1 MHRCTCVGAALARRG
16 VQKGSALLRN
26 VPVRNAPVRNVPV
39 RNAPV
44 RNAPVR
50 NAPVRNAPLSGSPVR
65 IAPPLIAPERPR
77 MVLDINLFRKEKGG
91 NPEKIKESEKK
102 RFHDETNVD
111 KVIEFDEQWRK
122 CIFKLE
128 ELKKNINLVNKEI
141 GAKKKEDKN
150 ADVEDLKKKSL
161 AMKEEIPQLQNQER
175 DLLKQRNKYL
185 SKVGNLLNKD
195 VVTSNDE
202 DNNKV
207 VTTWGVCKKLEVTA
221 EEAPEGGSSKREV
234 PVSGGISGSGG
245 IGSISSISSG
255 VGGKRYYYHFDLLR
269 KIGGAN
275 FKKGIQVAGHRGYYL
290 TGAGFLLH
298 NAILQYAISF
308 LVSKN
313 YTPVYPPVFMKKN
326 IMEECAELDD
336 FEETLYRIA
345 SSGGGSTGTA
355 GGATGGASGAAS
367 GSPTS
372 ANVTQN
378 DELSRDD
385 LFLIATSEQP
395 LCALHKDETIESKY
409 LPLKYAGVSSCFRKE
424 AGAHGKDIRGIL
436 RVHQFDKIE
445 QFCVSLPQTSNKVH
459 KEMMKTCEEFYQ
471 SLNIP
476 YRIVSIVSG
485 ALNNAAAVK
494 FDLEGYFPASNQ
506 YRELVSCS
514 NCTDYQSNNLNVKYV
529 DSSVKVGD
537 FKESGGSGGGGGEGN
552 GKGNY
557 HDEVGSDY
565 EDFLQNFQT
574 ESRNTVHLLNG
585 TMVAAQRFLCCL
597 LENYQNGEGIVVPE
611 KLRPYMNNVEFIPF
625 TE

>member
-1 MHRCTCVGAALARRG
+1 
-16 VQKGSALLRN
+16 
-26 VPVRNAPVRNVPV
+26 
-39 RNAPV
+39 
-44 RNAPVR
+44 
-50 NAPVRNAPLSGSPVR
+50 
-65 IAPPLIAPERPR
+65 

-91 NPEKIKESEKK
+91 NPDKIKESERK

-111 KVIEFDEQWRK
+111 KVIEYDEKWRK

-141 GAKKKEDKN
+141 GNKKKEDKN
-150 ADVEDLKKKSL
+150 ANVEDLKKK
-161 AMKEEIPQLQNQER
+161 NQER
-175 DLLKQRNKYL
+175 DLLKQRNRYL
-185 SKVGNLLNKD
+185 SKVGNLLHKD

-207 VTTWGVCKKLEVTA
+207 VTTWGVCKRLEVTTD
-221 EEAPEGGSSKREV
+221 ETSEGNKGSKGDSKDGGSNKREV
-234 PVSGGISGSGG
+234 PTSSSNGGAVHPNGGIVGSGG
-245 IGSISSISSG
+245 
-255 VGGKRYYYHFDLLR
+255 KKYYYHFDLLR

-298 NAILQYAISF
+298 NAILQYAINF
-308 LVSKN
+308 LVNKN
-313 YTPVYPPVFMKKN
+313 YTPVYPPFFMKKN

-336 FEETLYRIA
+336 FEETLYRVA
-345 SSGGGSTGTA
+345 SSGGSSSTATTGT
-355 GGATGGASGAAS
+355 TSGASV
-367 GSPTS
+367 
-372 ANVTQN
+372 NRTQN
-378 DELSRDD
+378 EELNRDD

-445 QFCVSLPQTSNKVH
+445 QFCVTLPQTSNKVH

-485 ALNNAAAVK
+485 ALNNAAAIK
-494 FDLEGYFPASNQ
+494 YDLEGYFPSSNQ

-529 DSSVKVGD
+529 DSNVKISVSDVK
-537 FKESGGSGGGGGEGN
+537 GEGSK
-552 GKGNY
+552 KGSNQGDQKGDQKGDRNDY
-557 HDEVGSDY
+557 DEVGSDH
-565 EDFLQNFQT
+565 EEFLKHFQT
-574 ESRNTVHLLNG
+574 ESRNNVHLLNG

-625 TE
+625 IE

>member
-1 MHRCTCVGAALARRG
+1 
-16 VQKGSALLRN
+16 
-26 VPVRNAPVRNVPV
+26 
-39 RNAPV
+39 
-44 RNAPVR
+44 
-50 NAPVRNAPLSGSPVR
+50 
-65 IAPPLIAPERPR
+65 

-91 NPEKIKESEKK
+91 NPEKIKESERK

-111 KVIEFDEQWRK
+111 KVIEYDEKWRK

-141 GAKKKEDKN
+141 GNKKKQDKN
-150 ADVEDLKKKSL
+150 ANVEDLKKKSL
-161 AMKEEIPQLQNQER
+161 TMKEEIPQLQNQER

-207 VTTWGVCKKLEVTA
+207 VTTWGVCKKLEVTTDEA
-221 EEAPEGGSSKREV
+221 SEENKSGKGGNKREV
-234 PVSGGISGSGG
+234 PSGSSIGG
-245 IGSISSISSG
+245 G
-255 VGGKRYYYHFDLLR
+255 VVHPNGNIGGKKYYYHFDLLR

-298 NAILQYAISF
+298 NAILQYAINF

-313 YTPVYPPVFMKKN
+313 YTPVYPPFFMKKN

-336 FEETLYRIA
+336 FEETLYRIG
-345 SSGGGSTGTA
+345 SSGGNPTGTTGTA
-355 GGATGGASGAAS
+355 ASGA
-367 GSPTS
+367 PVS
-372 ANVTQN
+372 ATVAQSDDPN
-378 DELSRDD
+378 RDD

-485 ALNNAAAVK
+485 ALNNAAAIK
-494 FDLEGYFPASNQ
+494 YDLEGYFPSSNQ

-529 DSSVKVGD
+529 DSSVKISDV
-537 FKESGGSGGGGGEGN
+537 KEEGKK
-552 GKGNY
+552 KGNNGGDY
-557 HDEVGSDY
+557 NDCDEVGSDH
-565 EDFLQNFQT
+565 EEFLQNFQT
-574 ESRNTVHLLNG
+574 ESRNSVHLLNG

-625 TE
+625 IE

>member
-1 MHRCTCVGAALARRG
+1 
-16 VQKGSALLRN
+16 
-26 VPVRNAPVRNVPV
+26 
-39 RNAPV
+39 
-44 RNAPVR
+44 
-50 NAPVRNAPLSGSPVR
+50 
-65 IAPPLIAPERPR
+65 

-91 NPEKIKESEKK
+91 NPDKIKESERK

-111 KVIEFDEQWRK
+111 KVIEYDEKWRK

-141 GAKKKEDKN
+141 GNKKKQDRN
-150 ADVEDLKKKSL
+150 ADVEELKKKSL
-161 AMKEEIPQLQNQER
+161 TMKEEIPQLQNQER
-175 DLLKQRNKYL
+175 DLLKQRNRYL

-207 VTTWGVCKKLEVTA
+207 VTTWGVCKRFEVTTD
-221 EEAPEGGSSKREV
+221 EASEGDRSGKGAQSKDGGSNKREV
-234 PVSGGISGSGG
+234 PHGSTGISGIGG
-245 IGSISSISSG
+245 NIRSDGT
-255 VGGKRYYYHFDLLR
+255 KKYYYHFDLLR

-275 FKKGIQVAGHRGYYL
+275 FRKGIQVAGHRGYYL

-345 SSGGGSTGTA
+345 SSTAATGTA
-355 GGATGGASGAAS
+355 AIGTASGAPV
-367 GSPTS
+367 SP
-372 ANVTQN
+372 NLTQT
-378 DELSRDD
+378 DELNRDD

-409 LPLKYAGVSSCFRKE
+409 LPLRYAGVSSCFRKE

-485 ALNNAAAVK
+485 ALNNAAAIK
-494 FDLEGYFPASNQ
+494 YDLEGYFPSSNQ

-529 DSSVKVGD
+529 DSSVKIGD
-537 FKESGGSGGGGGEGN
+537 VKEEGKKKGCNEAGCNGGGPHE
-552 GKGNY
+552 
-557 HDEVGSDY
+557 DDQIGSDH
-565 EDFLQNFQT
+565 EEFLQNFQT

-625 TE
+625 IE

>member
-1 MHRCTCVGAALARRG
+1 
-16 VQKGSALLRN
+16 
-26 VPVRNAPVRNVPV
+26 
-39 RNAPV
+39 
-44 RNAPVR
+44 
-50 NAPVRNAPLSGSPVR
+50 
-65 IAPPLIAPERPR
+65 

-91 NPEKIKESEKK
+91 NPDKIKESERK
-102 RFHDETNVD
+102 RFHDENNVD
-111 KVIEFDEQWRK
+111 KVIEYDEKWRK

-141 GAKKKEDKN
+141 GTKKKVDKN
-150 ADVEDLKKKSL
+150 ANVEDLKKKSL
-161 AMKEEIPQLQNQER
+161 MMKEEIPQLQNEER

-202 DNNKV
+202 ENNKV
-207 VTTWGVCKKLEVTA
+207 VTTWGVCKRLEVITTD
-221 EEAPEGGSSKREV
+221 EASEGNKGGKGVPKGCPKDDGGNNKREEV
-234 PVSGGISGSGG
+234 TSC
-245 IGSISSISSG
+245 GSIAGGAVHPNGSI
-255 VGGKRYYYHFDLLR
+255 GGKKYYYHFDLLR

-298 NAILQYAISF
+298 NAILQYAINF
-308 LVSKN
+308 LVNKN
-313 YTPVYPPVFMKKN
+313 YTPVYPPFFMKKN

-336 FEETLYRIA
+336 FEETLYKIA
-345 SSGGGSTGTA
+345 SSSGGTSPATTTGTA
-355 GGATGGASGAAS
+355 SGAPMS
-367 GSPTS
+367 SNPTQS
-372 ANVTQN
+372 DDIN
-378 DELSRDD
+378 RDD

-445 QFCVSLPQTSNKVH
+445 QFCISLPQTSNKVH

-485 ALNNAAAVK
+485 ALNNAASIK
-494 FDLEGYFPASNQ
+494 YDLEGYFPSSNQ

-529 DSSVKVGD
+529 DSSVKISDV
-537 FKESGGSGGGGGEGN
+537 KEEAKK
-552 GKGNY
+552 KGCNENNHNDEY
-557 HDEVGSDY
+557 DEVGSDH
-565 EDFLQNFQT
+565 EEFLKNFQT
-574 ESRNTVHLLNG
+574 ESRNNVHLLNG

-611 KLRPYMNNVEFIPF
+611 KLRPYMNNLEFIPF
-625 TE
+625 IE

>member
-1 MHRCTCVGAALARRG
+1 MHRCTCRGVALARRSVKEG
-16 VQKGSALLRN
+16 IPQVSFPR
-26 VPVRNAPVRNVPV
+26 VRSG
-39 RNAPV
+39 
-44 RNAPVR
+44 
-50 NAPVRNAPLSGSPVR
+50 PLS
-65 IAPPLIAPERPR
+65 INPLRGTPEKLSLRPK

-91 NPEKIKESEKK
+91 NPDKIKESERK

-111 KVIEFDEQWRK
+111 KVIEYDEKWRK

-141 GAKKKEDKN
+141 GNKKKEDKN
-150 ADVEDLKKKSL
+150 ANVEDLKKKSL
-161 AMKEEIPQLQNQER
+161 TMKEEIPQLQNLER

-195 VVTSNDE
+195 VVISNDE

-207 VTTWGVCKKLEVTA
+207 VTTWGVCKRLEVITDESS
-221 EEAPEGGSSKREV
+221 EENKSGKGGSKDGGSNKREV
-234 PVSGGISGSGG
+234 PSS
-245 IGSISSISSG
+245 SSISGG
-255 VGGKRYYYHFDLLR
+255 VVHPNSSIEGKKYYYHFDLLR

-298 NAILQYAISF
+298 NAILQYAINF

-313 YTPVYPPVFMKKN
+313 YTPVYPPFFMKKN

-336 FEETLYRIA
+336 FEETLYKIA
-345 SSGGGSTGTA
+345 SSGGNSTATTGTA
-355 GGATGGASGAAS
+355 SGAPVS
-367 GSPTS
+367 K
-372 ANVTQN
+372 NLNQN

-445 QFCVSLPQTSNKVH
+445 QFCLSLPQTSSKVH
-459 KEMMKTCEEFYQ
+459 KQMMKTCEEFYQ

-485 ALNNAAAVK
+485 ALNNAAAIK
-494 FDLEGYFPASNQ
+494 YDLEGYFPSSNQ

-529 DSSVKVGD
+529 DSSVRITDVKEDRKKKENTGD
-537 FKESGGSGGGGGEGN
+537 
-552 GKGNY
+552 
-557 HDEVGSDY
+557 HQDDDDDDEIGSDH
-565 EDFLQNFQT
+565 EEFLKNFHT
-574 ESRNTVHLLNG
+574 ESRNNVHLLNG

-611 KLRPYMNNVEFIPF
+611 KLRPYMNNVDFIPF
-625 TE
+625 IE